1 MVRKESI
8 IAGFLFHPQ
17 GKCDSGEKNWKLL
30 PDFLRAHQPGALS
43 CCPASGPDGER
54 QLSCSEK
61 SGHVGSIVVG
71 PNAFFWIS
79 PLGQLNPKLVEGRRR
94 NSSTRSWTLCSKGLV
109 LPTALCRR
117 DPFPCRSS
125 FSTT

>member
-54 QLSCSEK
+54 QLSCSEVWPCGVHRSRAK
-61 SGHVGSIVVG
+61 CLLLDLSFGTTQPQVSRRKKE
-71 PNAFFWIS
+71 
-79 PLGQLNPKLVEGRRR
+79 KL
-94 NSSTRSWTLCSKGLV
+94 
-109 LPTALCRR
+109 
-117 DPFPCRSS
+117 
-125 FSTT
+125 